1 MPRLVRSSGNFEF
14 DQGLMLAVNSLNG
27 NPGLTFPSQSERQ
40 SVSFEADY
48 MAATDIQPGYSWVKN
63 DYEHIQKNY

>member
-1 MPRLVRSSGNFEF
+1 
-14 DQGLMLAVNSLNG
+14 LNG

-48 MAATDIQPGYSWVKN
+48 VAATDIKPGYSWVKN
-63 DYEHIQKNY
+63 DYEHIQHGY